1 MSYWSR
7 SRRHEGRGWG
17 GFAPYVPVA
26 QRRADAEKQRA
37 KLLKKGE
44 TLHPVTLAGFSI
56 ATKWWGKSWC
66 KNLERYA
73 DFSNRIGRGRSYV
86 RNGMVL
92 DLRIAPGV
100 VTALVQGSRPQPYKV
115 NVKVAPLSASAR
127 AQVEESCRGQ
137 LGSLSDLLAGQ
148 FPKALESLFMTEGT
162 GLFPAPRDIQFDC
175 TCPDWAS
182 MCKHVAAVLYGIG
195 ARFDEDP
202 GLFFAL
208 RGIDPAKLIGGVVKQ
223 RADELLSKAK
233 RASKKVLADADLG
246 AVFGIELT
254 TPDTPAQSPAPA
266 SARNTPAAPRPA
278 ASRKAKAKVSTSL
291 PSPPAKRNRR
301 ENGVIPPPVASPEG
315 PPSPVD
321 APGTKQ
327 ERLLALM
334 KTHARDEHAVRWS
347 QLAGWKES
355 TTRNTLAGLMAKGF
369 VTCPA
374 RGRYRA

>member
-7 SRRHEGRGWG
+7 RHRQERGGWG

-37 KLLKKGE
+37 KLLRKGE
-44 TLHPVTLAGFSI
+44 TLHPVTLSGFAI
-56 ATKWWGKSWC
+56 ATQWWGKSWC

-73 DFSNRIGRGRSYV
+73 DYSNRIGRGRSYV

-115 NVKVAPLSASAR
+115 NVKVAPLSAPAR
-127 AQVEESCRGQ
+127 AQVEEACRGQ

-148 FPKALESLFMTEGT
+148 FPKALESLFMAEGT
-162 GLFPAPRDIQFDC
+162 GLFPAPSDIQFDC

-208 RGIDPAKLIGGVVKQ
+208 RGLDPAKLIGGVVKQ

-233 RASKKVLADADLG
+233 RSSKKVLADADLG

-254 TPDTPAQSPAPA
+254 TPAPPAQSPAPA
-266 SARNTPAAPRPA
+266 AVQDAPAAPGPA
-278 ASRKAKAKVSTSL
+278 ASRKVKAKAPTTL
-291 PSPPAKRNRR
+291 PSQSAQRNRR
-301 ENGVIPPPVASPEG
+301 ETGVIPPPIDSPERL
-315 PPSPVD
+315 PSQVD
-321 APGTKQ
+321 GPGTKQ
-327 ERLLALM
+327 ERLALSRLREA
-334 KTHARDEHAVRWS
+334 ARRKGTA
-347 QLAGWKES
+347 
-355 TTRNTLAGLMAKGF
+355 NMTLAEINAEIAA
-369 VTCPA
+369 A
-374 RGRYRA
+374 RRARTIKR